1 MKPASE
7 TPAGML
13 ETRAGSAYKERARR
27 LAHRALDPVTS
38 FLHGLGIGPDHLT
51 VTGLLISVVAAVVFM
66 AGHFRHGAVLVAL
79 SGLCDVLDG
88 ELARRSGRRS
98 RFGEFLDSTLD
109 RLSDGLVLAGIAGF
123 YTVHLYELVMDPAAA
138 AAEIGRGLDPRVWA
152 IVSLTAVLAL
162 VGSFMVSYTRARAE
176 GLGLEC
182 KIGWFE
188 RPERTVL
195 LILAA
200 SFGVGRWMSLALI
213 LLALLSFVTAAQR
226 VAHIWKHTR
235 GAGLDS

>member
-1 MKPASE
+1 MKAPSE
-7 TPAGML
+7 TAPAI
-13 ETRAGSAYKERARR
+13 ETSSFKERTKR
-27 LAHRALDPVTS
+27 LAHLALDPVTS
-38 FLHGLGIGPDHLT
+38 VLHRLHVGPDVMT
-51 VTGLLISVVAAVVFM
+51 VSGLLLSITAAVSFL
-66 AGHFRHGAVLVAL
+66 AGHFRHGAVLVAA

-98 RFGEFLDSTLD
+98 RFGAFLDSTLD

-123 YTVHLYELVMDPAAA
+123 YVVHLYELVLDPPAA
-138 AAEIGRGLDPRVWA
+138 AAEITRGLDPRVWA
-152 IVSLTAVLAL
+152 VVALTAMLAL

-182 KIGWFE
+182 KVGWFE

-195 LILAA
+195 LIVAA
-200 SFGVGRWMSLALI
+200 SFGVGRWMSLALM
-213 LLALLSFVTAAQR
+213 LLAGLSLVTAAQR
-226 VAHIWKHTR
+226 VVHIWKQTR

>member
-1 MKPASE
+1 MTTGPDRIEAGPAPASF
-7 TPAGML
+7 
-13 ETRAGSAYKERARR
+13 KERARR
-27 LAHRALDPVTS
+27 VVRAALGPVAG

-51 VTGLLISVVAAVVFM
+51 VTGLLAGVVASVVFL
-66 AGHFRHGAVLVAL
+66 AGHFRHGAAL
-79 SGLCDVLDG
+79 IALAGICDILDG

-98 RFGEFLDSTLD
+98 RFGAFLDSTLD

-123 YTVHLYELVMDPAAA
+123 YTVHLYELVMDPPAA
-138 AAEIGRGLDPRVWA
+138 AAEVGRGLDPRSWA
-152 IVSLTAVLAL
+152 IVSLTAVLAM

-182 KIGWFE
+182 RVGWFE

-195 LILAA
+195 LIVAA
-200 SFGVGRWMSLALI
+200 LFGVGRWMSLALI

-235 GAGLDS
+235 GSGQDS

>member
-1 MKPASE
+1 MKAPSGAAPA
-7 TPAGML
+7 L
-13 ETRAGSAYKERARR
+13 ESTSFKERARR
-27 LAHRALDPVTS
+27 WAHVALDPVTS
-38 FLHGLGIGPDHLT
+38 LLHRAGVGPDVLT
-51 VTGLLISVVAAVVFM
+51 ISGLLISITAAIVFL
-66 AGHFRHGAVLVAL
+66 AGHFRHGAALVAA

-98 RFGEFLDSTLD
+98 RFGAFLDSTLD

-123 YTVHLYELVMDPAAA
+123 YVVHLYELVLDPPAA

-152 IVSLTAVLAL
+152 IVALTAMLAL

-182 KIGWFE
+182 KVGWFE

-195 LILAA
+195 LIVAA
-200 SFGVGRWMSLALI
+200 SFGVGRWMSLALM
-213 LLALLSFVTAAQR
+213 LLAILSFWTATQR
-226 VAHIWKHTR
+226 VAHIWKQTR
-235 GAGLDS
+235 GAGQDS